1 MDVLVIGGNRF
12 VGWLLGFRLL
22 AAGHKVTLLNRGR
35 LADPFGGRVDRIV
48 ADRTSRDLD
57 RALQGRRFDAVVDLA
72 AFTGDD
78 GRRAAQLFAGCGHYV
93 MVSTGQVYLVREG
106 APTPAREED
115 YDGPVM
121 ARPSDAADVWDW
133 EYGIGKRACEDALP
147 RRTRRAA
154 SPRRASD
161 PDGERRARLPPPDG
175 VVPVAA
181 RGRWPRPASRRR
193 RAPRPARVRR
203 RGRALPLR
211 DPRPSRDVRKG
222 LQRRA
227 GGDADARRAPGDL
240 RSHLGSCA
248 DVLPITTEEVRAAGL
263 DPVHGSRRSA
273 GAGCRSSIRPARAP
287 SSAFAT
293 SRSGISTSERFV
305 GQASSPTR
313 PPYRIGPEGYA
324 RHDVERA
331 LARRRRPPA

>member
-1 MDVLVIGGNRF
+1 VDVLVIGGNRF

-78 GRRAAQLFAGCGHYV
+78 GRRAEQLFAGCGHYV

-106 APTPAREED
+106 APSPAREED

-133 EYGIGKRACEDALP
+133 EYGIGKRACEDALLE
-147 RRTRRAA
+147 AH
-154 SPRRASD
+154 
-161 PDGERRARLPPPDG
+161 
-175 VVPVAA
+175 AA
-181 RGRWPRPASRRR
+181 RGFPAT
-193 RAPRPARVRR
+193 RVRIPIVNGERDYLR
-203 RGRALPLR
+203 RMESYLWRLVDGGPVLLPGGGEHRVRHVYGGEVARFLAEILGRPETFGKAYNVAQEETPTLDEL
-211 DPRPSRDVRKG
+211 
-222 LQRRA
+222 LA
-227 GGDADARRAPGDL
+227 IL

-263 DPVHGSRRSA
+263 DPVRLSPFSGRWMSFIDPTR
-273 GAGCRSSIRPARAP
+273 ARAELGFRHEPLEIYLGKIVASFLAHPP
-287 SSAFAT
+287 SD
-293 SRSGISTSERFV
+293 R
-305 GQASSPTR
+305 
-313 PPYRIGPEGYA
+313 PEGYA
-324 RHDVERA
+324 RRDVERA
-331 LARRRRPPA
+331 LAAPGVGPTA